1 MNVAVCE
8 DDREDMEVICGLLRE
23 YDQMGQFD
31 VKRFA
36 SGGEL
41 LAAAETEDFDLAVM
55 DIEMTRP
62 NGFETAR
69 QLAGSD
75 APPLIIFATRSM
87 EYTIQGYG
95 VAFRYIPKPVTMEK
109 LAPAL
114 DAAVR
119 EIRANRFTFAVDG
132 RAYILRIQEIYYF
145 EVYGHVTTVHT
156 AAGSYSIRA
165 TLRDALAQLPQ
176 GYFGMPHQS
185 YIVNLAHVRTAT
197 AQEVTLVNGAVI
209 PVSRRRQMEFM
220 AQLQSYLGR

>member
-1 MNVAVCE
+1 MRVAVCE
-8 DDREDMEVICGLLRE
+8 DDREDMELMCSLLYD
-23 YDQMGQFD
+23 YDQLS
-31 VKRFA
+31 RFQIFRLS

-41 LAAAETEDFDLAVM
+41 LAAAAEERFDLALM
-55 DIEMTRP
+55 DIEMSEI

-69 QLAGSD
+69 QLAASA
-75 APPLIIFATRSM
+75 APPLIIFATRTM

-119 EIRANRFTFAVDG
+119 EIWANRFTFSVEEKS
-132 RAYILRIQEIYYF
+132 YILRMQEIYYID
-145 EVYGHVTTVHT
+145 VYDHVTTVHT
-156 AAGSYSIRA
+156 ASEDYSVRA
-165 TLRDALAQLPQ
+165 TLKDMLAQLPQ

-185 YIVNLAHVRTAT
+185 FIVNLAHVRTAT
-197 AQEVTLVNGAVI
+197 AQEVTLTNGAVI

-220 AQLQSYLGR
+220 GQLQSFLGR

>member
-1 MNVAVCE
+1 MRVAVCE
-8 DDREDMEVICGLLRE
+8 DDREDMELMCSLLYD
-23 YDQMGQFD
+23 YDQLS
-31 VKRFA
+31 RFQIFRFS

-41 LAAAETEDFDLAVM
+41 LAAAEEESFDLALM
-55 DIEMTRP
+55 DIEMSEL

-69 QLAGSD
+69 KLAAS
-75 APPLIIFATRSM
+75 AEPPLIIFATRTM

-119 EIRANRFTFAVDG
+119 EIWANRFTFSVEEKS
-132 RAYILRIQEIYYF
+132 YILRMQEIYYID
-145 EVYGHVTTVHT
+145 VYDHVTTVHT
-156 AAGSYSIRA
+156 ASEDYSVRA
-165 TLRDALAQLPQ
+165 TLKDMLAQLPQ

-185 YIVNLAHVRTAT
+185 FIVNLAHVRTAT
-197 AQEVTLVNGAVI
+197 AQEVTLTNGAVI

-220 AQLQSYLGR
+220 GQLQSFLGR

>member
-1 MNVAVCE
+1 MRVAVCE
-8 DDREDMEVICGLLRE
+8 DDREDMELMCSLLYD
-23 YDQMGQFD
+23 YDQLS
-31 VKRFA
+31 RFQIFRFS

-41 LAAAETEDFDLAVM
+41 LAAAAEESFDLALM
-55 DIEMTRP
+55 DIEMSEL

-69 QLAGSD
+69 QLAAS
-75 APPLIIFATRSM
+75 AEPPLIIFATRTM

-119 EIRANRFTFAVDG
+119 EIWANRFTFSVEEKS
-132 RAYILRIQEIYYF
+132 YILRMQEIYYID
-145 EVYGHVTTVHT
+145 VYDHVTTVHT
-156 AAGSYSIRA
+156 ATEDYSVRA
-165 TLRDALAQLPQ
+165 TLKDMLAQLPQ

-185 YIVNLAHVRTAT
+185 FIVNLAHVRTAT
-197 AQEVTLVNGAVI
+197 AQEVTLTNGAVI

-220 AQLQSYLGR
+220 AQLQSFLGR

>member
-1 MNVAVCE
+1 MRVAVCE
-8 DDREDMEVICGLLRE
+8 DDREDMELMCSLLYD
-23 YDQMGQFD
+23 YDQLS
-31 VKRFA
+31 RFQIFRFS

-41 LAAAETEDFDLAVM
+41 LAAAEEESFDLALM
-55 DIEMTRP
+55 DIEMSEL

-69 QLAGSD
+69 KLAASPE
-75 APPLIIFATRSM
+75 PPLIIFATRTM

-119 EIRANRFTFAVDG
+119 EIWANRFTFSVEEKS
-132 RAYILRIQEIYYF
+132 YILRMQEIYYID
-145 EVYGHVTTVHT
+145 VYDHVTTVHT
-156 AAGSYSIRA
+156 ATEDYSVRA
-165 TLRDALAQLPQ
+165 TLKDMLAQLPQ

-185 YIVNLAHVRTAT
+185 FIVNLAHVRTAT
-197 AQEVTLVNGAVI
+197 AQEVTLTNGAVI

-220 AQLQSYLGR
+220 AQLQSFLGR

>member
-1 MNVAVCE
+1 MRVAVCE
-8 DDREDMEVICGLLRE
+8 DDREDMELMCSLLDD
-23 YDQMGQFD
+23 YDQLS
-31 VKRFA
+31 RFQISRFS

-41 LAAAETEDFDLAVM
+41 LAAAAEESFDLALM
-55 DIEMTRP
+55 DIEMSEL

-69 QLAGSD
+69 QLAASPE
-75 APPLIIFATRSM
+75 PPLIIFVTRTM

-119 EIRANRFTFAVDG
+119 EIWANRFTFSVEEKS
-132 RAYILRIQEIYYF
+132 YILRMQEIYYID
-145 EVYGHVTTVHT
+145 VYDHVTTVHT
-156 AAGSYSIRA
+156 ATEDYSVRA
-165 TLRDALAQLPQ
+165 TLKDMLAQLPQ

-185 YIVNLAHVRTAT
+185 FIVNLAHVRTAT
-197 AQEVTLVNGAVI
+197 AQEVTLTNGAVI

-220 AQLQSYLGR
+220 GQLQSFLGR